1 MPSDTNRLT
10 FDTFVA
16 KIHSI
21 FDNLPDYQ
29 FEPHYIEIDEIRIHY
44 IDEGL
49 HDAEVILLMHGEPS
63 WSFLYR
69 KMIPILVKAGY
80 RVLAP
85 DLVGFGKSDKPSQQT
100 DHTYRRHV
108 EWMTHWMIQLD
119 LRNITLFCQDW
130 GSLIG
135 LRVAIENN
143 ERFSRIVL
151 ANGGLPTGEER
162 MTEAF
167 LVWRKFSRE
176 SPKFD
181 IARIIQGA
189 TTSKLTR
196 EIRNGYDAPFPD
208 NSYKAGAR
216 IMPSLV
222 PINTED
228 PEHKANKKAIE
239 EFKKWEKPFLTAFS
253 DSDPVTRGGDQFWQ
267 KYIPGAKDQNHT
279 TIKDAGHFLQE
290 DKGPEIANLIVNFIK
305 NNPL

>member
-1 MPSDTNRLT
+1 MKLLRIPEER
-10 FDTFVA
+10 
-16 KIHSI
+16 

-29 FEPHYIEIDEIRIHY
+29 FEPHYLEIDEIRIHY
-44 IDEGL
+44 VDEGP

-85 DLVGFGKSDKPSQQT
+85 DLVGFGKSDKPTQQT

-108 EWMTHWMIQLD
+108 EWITNWMIQLD
-119 LRNITLFCQDW
+119 LRDITLFCQDW
-130 GSLIG
+130 GTLIG
-135 LRVAIENN
+135 LRVAIENK

-162 MTEAF
+162 MTDAF

-181 IARIIQGA
+181 ISRIIQGA
-189 TTSKLTR
+189 TTTKLTK

-208 NSYKAGAR
+208 DTFKAGAR
-216 IMPSLV
+216 IMPYLV
-222 PINTED
+222 YINTEY
-228 PEHKANKKAIE
+228 P
-239 EFKKWEKPFLTAFS
+239 
-253 DSDPVTRGGDQFWQ
+253 
-267 KYIPGAKDQNHT
+267 
-279 TIKDAGHFLQE
+279 
-290 DKGPEIANLIVNFIK
+290 
-305 NNPL
+305 